1 MIHEHKNVNQEDENL
16 SKINKSN
23 ELKIIIVIL
32 IIIFVRFDIF

>member
-23 ELKIIIVIL
+23 ELKIIIVSL